1 MNITP
6 AKIASN
12 IELKEPK
19 LFGLPNSFMPLYSNE
34 DDTTEEKKN
43 NKDSK
48 PKENLNSFY
57 GVITISNEKKN
68 ISSKLNININNDD
81 IMQELKLLGTSPSN
95 GILSENYP
103 NCKNLIFSCRKRND
117 DDNID
122 TQLVVSIPR
131 EENKDGGQIKNKKPA
146 YKKHDK
152 MEKDNIVRK
161 IQVHYC
167 NFLVCL
173 INEVIKRIII
183 EESYQTENAETI
195 THMKDYLLN
204 TIDYRFKSNI
214 RKDFMQITENM
225 KIKDIISPS
234 ADFCNKYNLINKN
247 KDIMN
252 KIELKNH
259 PILNNILNQKYLF
272 YFNDI
277 YYQNKRKFNLS
288 EGNMTLSIVLSNNT
302 KTFDDLVLKNMDD
315 KNYILKLKRV
325 VMQNFSKPKFVFK
338 IKK

>member
-6 AKIASN
+6 TKISYN

-19 LFGLPNSFMPLYSNE
+19 LFGLPNNFISLFSNE

-43 NKDSK
+43 IKESK
-48 PKENLNSFY
+48 SKENMNSLF
-57 GVITISNEKKN
+57 GVLTLSHEKKG
-68 ISSKLNININNDD
+68 IPSKLNININNDD
-81 IMQELKLLGTSPSN
+81 IMQELKLLDTTPSYS
-95 GILSENYP
+95 IFSENYQ
-103 NCKNLIFSCRKRND
+103 NCKNLIFSCKKRND

-122 TQLVVSIPR
+122 TQLVINISQ
-131 EENKDGGQIKNKKPA
+131 EEKIDSGHPKIKKPA

-161 IQVHYC
+161 IQIHYC
-167 NFLVCL
+167 NFLISF
-173 INEVIKRIII
+173 INEVTKRIII
-183 EESYQTENAETI
+183 EESYQTENAEKI
-195 THMKDYLLN
+195 IHMKEYWLN

-225 KIKDIISPS
+225 KIRDIISPS
-234 ADFCNKYNLINKN
+234 FDFCGKYHIENKN
-247 KDIMN
+247 SKVMN

-259 PILNNILNQKYLF
+259 PILNKILNQKYLF

-277 YYQNKRKFNLS
+277 YYQNKRKFDLS
-288 EGNMTLSIVLSNNT
+288 EGDITLSIVLSNNT

-325 VMQNFSKPKFVFK
+325 VMQNFSKPKFIFK

>member
-6 AKIASN
+6 VKITSN

-19 LFGLPNSFMPLYSNE
+19 LIGVYNNFMLSYSNE
-34 DDTTEEKKN
+34 DDSTEEKKN
-43 NKDSK
+43 NKESK
-48 PKENLNSFY
+48 PKENLNNFY
-57 GVITISNEKKN
+57 GVFTISNEKN
-68 ISSKLNININNDD
+68 SLSSKLNININNDD
-81 IMQELKLLGTSPSN
+81 IMQELKLLDTSPSN

-103 NCKNLIFSCRKRND
+103 NGKNLIFSCRKRND
-117 DDNID
+117 DENID
-122 TQLVVSIPR
+122 NQILVNIPQ
-131 EENKDGGQIKNKKPA
+131 NDSKNGGQPKIKKPA

-167 NFLVCL
+167 NFLVCF
-173 INEVIKRIII
+173 INEAIKRIII

-195 THMKDYLLN
+195 TRMKDYLLN

-234 ADFCNKYNLINKN
+234 LDFCTKYNLSNKN
-247 KDIMN
+247 KEIMH

-277 YYQNKRKFNLS
+277 YYQNKRKFDLG
-288 EGNMTLSIVLSNNT
+288 EGNLTLSIVLSNNT
-302 KTFDDLVLKNMDD
+302 KTFDDLVLKNLDD

-325 VMQNFSKPKFVFK
+325 VMQNFSKPKYVFK

>member
-6 AKIASN
+6 TKISSN

-43 NKDSK
+43 SKDSK
-48 PKENLNSFY
+48 PKENLNNFY
-57 GVITISNEKKN
+57 GFITISNEKKS

-81 IMQELKLLGTSPSN
+81 IMQELKLLDTTPSN
-95 GILSENYP
+95 SILSENYP

-122 TQLVVSIPR
+122 TQLVVNIPR
-131 EENKDGGQIKNKKPA
+131 EES

-167 NFLVCL
+167 NFLICF

-234 ADFCNKYNLINKN
+234 VDFCDKYKLSNKN
-247 KDIMN
+247 KDIMS

-259 PILNNILNQKYLF
+259 PILNKILNQKYLF

-277 YYQNKRKFNLS
+277 YYQNKRKFDLN
-288 EGNMTLSIVLSNNT
+288 EGNMTLSIVLSDNT
-302 KTFDDLVLKNMDD
+302 KTFNDLVLKNMDD

-325 VMQNFSKPKFVFK
+325 VMQNFSKPKYVFK